1 MHPNHLPM
9 KKAIALSLC
18 LFWALSNQ
26 AQTVTISGYLTDASN
41 GEALIYANIVVDDP
55 RLGTSTNEY
64 GYYALDVPAKQK
76 LSVSFSHLGNVVEQI
91 KIHLTSDSIINIKLA
106 PENSTL
112 AEVTVSA
119 EQNAVVQQVQDTR
132 MSTINVQVSQVQN
145 LPSLGGEVDVIKVMQ
160 LLPGVSKGGE
170 GTSGMFVRGGDAD
183 QNLVLLDEATVYNLG
198 HLFGFFSVFNADAI
212 NDLMMIKGA
221 FPANY
226 GGRLSSV
233 LDIKMKEG
241 NDQEF
246 HGQGGISLLSSRL
259 MLEGPLVKDK
269 VSFLVSGRR
278 TYIDQVFGAVGI
290 NLPYYFYDLNAKVNW
305 KISSRDRIFVSS
317 YFGDDVLS
325 LNSDDTGGEIEEDSA
340 SLGDLGLNFGFQL
353 GNMTQTV
360 RWNHIYNPKLFSNLS
375 LTHTFFRY
383 NIFGDFIGN
392 SILIRSEI
400 RDLGIK
406 LDFTEYRSNK
416 LTLKYG
422 GQIINHNF
430 KPNIVSTQGEISDA
444 LASSQG
450 ALQTTVEFAL
460 YADAAYDFNDRLR
473 VQGGLRLS
481 SSAVPNGFYLG
492 PEPRISGRYLINDES
507 SFKMSYSRM
516 YQYMHRVSS
525 SSVALPTDLWYPVSA
540 NVRPQSSDQVAIG
553 YEKAFPSIKTLV
565 SVEAYAKTMRNLIEY
580 REGANLILNDNF
592 EDQLL
597 QGRGNAQGLE
607 FLIKRDEGKLTG
619 WVGYTLSWARRN
631 FDELNNGETFWA
643 KYDRRHYLTLVANYE
658 FTERFAFAAVWEYTS
673 GARFTAQIGQY
684 VVPNSSLTNIDIIPV
699 YTDRNAVRMSPSH
712 RLDLNFI
719 IRSKRSRRF
728 KGEWHLGGYNV
739 YNRAT
744 PYRINVEL
752 MEDGSY
758 RYTQPGLFGFIP
770 SIAYNFKF

>member
-1 MHPNHLPM
+1 MQPNRLNM
-9 KKAIALSLC
+9 KKAIYLGLSLLWVC
-18 LFWALSNQ
+18 FIQ

-41 GEALIYANIVVDDP
+41 GEALIYANVVVDYP

-64 GYYALDVPAKQK
+64 GYYALDVPAHEK
-76 LSVSFSHLGNVVEQI
+76 LSLSFSHLGNIVERIEVQ
-91 KIHLTSDSIINIKLA
+91 LEADSIINIKLE
-106 PENSTL
+106 PESSTL
-112 AEVTVSA
+112 DEVTVSA

-132 MSTINVQVSQVQN
+132 MSTIKVQVSQIQN
-145 LPSLGGEVDVIKVMQ
+145 LPSLAGEVDVIKVMQ

-170 GTSGMFVRGGDAD
+170 GSSGMFVRGGDAD

-259 MLEGPLVKDK
+259 MLEGPLVNEK

-290 NLPYYFYDLNAKVNW
+290 SLPYFFYDLNAKVNW
-305 KISSRDRIFVSS
+305 KISNRDRIFVSS

-325 LNSDDTGGEIEEDSA
+325 LNANDAAAGAEEDSA
-340 SLGDLGLNFGFQL
+340 EVGDLGLNFGFQL

-375 LTHTFFRY
+375 LTHTYFRY

-400 RDLGIK
+400 RDLGLK
-406 LDFTEYRSNK
+406 MDFTEYRNNK

-444 LASSQG
+444 LESSQG
-450 ALQTTVEFAL
+450 DLQTTVEFAI
-460 YADAAYDFNDRLR
+460 YADASYDINDRLR
-473 VQGGLRLS
+473 IQGGLRLS
-481 SSAVPNGFYLG
+481 SSAVPNGFYFG
-492 PEPRISGRYLINDES
+492 PEPRISSRYLINDES

-525 SSVALPTDLWYPVSA
+525 SSVALPTDLWYPVST

-553 YEKAFPSIKTLV
+553 YEKAFPSLKTLI
-565 SVEAYAKTMRNLIEY
+565 SVEAYAKSMRNLIEY

-607 FLIKRDEGKLTG
+607 FLVKRDEGKLTG

-658 FTERFAFAAVWEYTS
+658 FTERFAFSAVWEYTS

-684 VVPNSSLTNIDIIPV
+684 VVPNSSLTNINIIPV
-699 YTDRNAVRMSPSH
+699 YTERNAVRMSPSH

>member
-1 MHPNHLPM
+1 M
-9 KKAIALSLC
+9 KKAIALSLS
-18 LFWALSNQ
+18 LFWAFSSQ
-26 AQTVTISGYLTDASN
+26 SQTVTISGYLTDASN
-41 GEALIYANIVVDDP
+41 GEALIYANVVVDNP

-64 GYYALDVPAKQK
+64 GYYALDVPANQE
-76 LSVSFSHLGNVVEQI
+76 LSLSFSHLGNAVEQI
-91 KIHLTSDSIINIKLA
+91 EINLKSDTIINIKLTQ
-106 PENSTL
+106 ESSTL
-112 AEVTVSA
+112 AEVTVRA

-132 MSTINVQVSQVQN
+132 MSSINVQVSQVQN

-305 KISSRDRIFVSS
+305 KISNRDRIFVSS

-325 LNSDDTGGEIEEDSA
+325 LNSDEAAANADEDSTEV
-340 SLGDLGLNFGFQL
+340 GDLGLNFGFQL

-383 NIFGDFIGN
+383 NIFGNFIGN

-400 RDLGIK
+400 RDLGLK
-406 LDFTEYRSNK
+406 FDFTEYRSNK

-422 GQIINHNF
+422 GQITNHSF

-450 ALQTTVEFAL
+450 ALQTTLEFAL
-460 YADAAYDFNDRLR
+460 YADAAYDINDRLR

-481 SSAVPNGFYLG
+481 SSFVPNGIYLG

-540 NVRPQSSDQVAIG
+540 NVRPQSSDQMAIG
-553 YEKAFPSIKTLV
+553 YEKAFPSIKTLI
-565 SVEAYAKTMRNLIEY
+565 SVEAYAKTLRNLIEY

-607 FLIKRDEGKLTG
+607 FLIKRDAGKLTG

-643 KYDRRHYLTLVANYE
+643 KYDRRHYLTLVINYE

-684 VVPNSSLTNIDIIPV
+684 LVPNSSLTNIDIIPV
-699 YTDRNAVRMSPSH
+699 YTERNAVRMSPSH

-752 MEDGSY
+752 MADGSY
-758 RYTQPGLFGFIP
+758 QYTQPGLFGFIP